1 METGGFVLATLTRR
15 KTLQAIGMCKLLK
28 ETVVI
33 IAGAVSLRFPETSQL
48 VTLFVVF
55 RSLKVREI
63 IEEEQFNIT
72 FVILCAVTASAD
84 FLHQA
89 SNIKRMK
96 KLNSVL
102 KCHFELPEPQNYT
115 FNIPPGKF
123 LVYVIFSYTIKR
135 TRYLVFTSLLSC
147 HICQLPEQ

>member
-1 METGGFVLATLTRR
+1 M
-15 KTLQAIGMCKLLK
+15 LLK

-115 FNIPPGKF
+115 FIPPGKF

>member
-15 KTLQAIGMCKLLK
+15 KTLQAVGMCKLLK

>member
-1 METGGFVLATLTRR
+1 METCGFVLATLTSR
-15 KTLQAIGMCKLLK
+15 KTLQAVGMCMLLK
-28 ETVVI
+28 NTVVI
-33 IAGAVSLRFPETSQL
+33 IAGAVSLRLPETNQL

-63 IEEEQFNIT
+63 IEEEQFSIT
-72 FVILCAVTASAD
+72 FVILCTVTASAD

-102 KCHFELPEPQNYT
+102 KCHFELPKPQNYT

-123 LVYVIFSYTIKR
+123 LVYAIFSYTIKK

-147 HICQLPEQ
+147 RICQLPEQ

>member
-1 METGGFVLATLTRR
+1 M
-15 KTLQAIGMCKLLK
+15 LLK

-63 IEEEQFNIT
+63 IEEQFNIT

-102 KCHFELPEPQNYT
+102 KCHFVLPEPQNYT

-123 LVYVIFSYTIKR
+123 LVYNIQLYYKKDKILGFYIFTELP
-135 TRYLVFTSLLSC
+135 YLSTARAVTTNPAAYLL
-147 HICQLPEQ
+147 IVMPP

>member
-1 METGGFVLATLTRR
+1 METCGFVLATLTRR
-15 KTLQAIGMCKLLK
+15 KTLQAVGMCMLLK

-55 RSLKVREI
+55 CSLKVREI
-63 IEEEQFNIT
+63 IEEQFNIT

-102 KCHFELPEPQNYT
+102 KCHFVLPEPQNYT

-123 LVYVIFSYTIKR
+123 LVYVIFSYTIKK

-147 HICQLPEQ
+147 RICQLPEQ

>member
-1 METGGFVLATLTRR
+1 METCGFVLATLTRR
-15 KTLQAIGMCKLLK
+15 KTLQAVGMCMLLK

-89 SNIKRMK
+89 SNI
-96 KLNSVL
+96 
-102 KCHFELPEPQNYT
+102 
-115 FNIPPGKF
+115 
-123 LVYVIFSYTIKR
+123 
-135 TRYLVFTSLLSC
+135 
-147 HICQLPEQ
+147 

>member
-1 METGGFVLATLTRR
+1 M
-15 KTLQAIGMCKLLK
+15 LLK
-28 ETVVI
+28 NTVVI
-33 IAGAVSLRFPETSQL
+33 IAGAVSLRLPETNQL

-63 IEEEQFNIT
+63 IEEEQFSIT

-123 LVYVIFSYTIKR
+123 LVYVIFSYTIKK

-147 HICQLPEQ
+147 RICQLPEQ

>member
-15 KTLQAIGMCKLLK
+15 KTLQAVGMCKLLK

-135 TRYLVFTSLLSC
+135 TRYLVFTTLLSC